1 MIGSER
7 RCGGA
12 PVGGGLVGRAHRLAF
27 IVAWLS
33 ATACAAR
40 GGTDADRY
48 GVPPA
53 DAPAP
58 VTAGHAAHHA
68 RPAQP
73 DTAAHEPAAA
83 RTGAEAAAD
92 APAAMASGAQ
102 GHAHA
107 AMLPATPGPGYT
119 VADVRFMQGM
129 IGHHAQ
135 AIVMAGMAETHGAG
149 DAVRRL
155 ARKIDI
161 SQRDEIEMMERW
173 LAERGQAVPDEVHRH
188 AMRMPGMLT
197 PEQMARL
204 DAARGPTFDRLFLTY
219 MIQHH
224 RGALEMVATLF
235 DSPGAAQDPEIF
247 RFAADVDADQHAEI
261 YTMQ

>member
-1 MIGSER
+1 MR
-7 RCGGA
+7 RA
-12 PVGGGLVGRAHRLAF
+12 LRLAF
-27 IVAWLS
+27 SVVWLS

-40 GGTDADRY
+40 GGTGAAGDGASPTD
-48 GVPPA
+48 GP
-53 DAPAP
+53 APAA
-58 VTAGHAAHHA
+58 AGHAEHHA
-68 RPAQP
+68 RPGRP
-73 DTAAHEPAAA
+73 DTPAHEPAAA

-92 APAAMASGAQ
+92 EPAATALRAQ
-102 GHAHA
+102 DHAHA
-107 AMLPATPGPGYT
+107 SMLPATPGPGYT
-119 VADVRFMQGM
+119 IADVRFMQGM

-135 AIVMAGMAETHGAG
+135 AVVMARMAETHGAG

-173 LAERGQAVPDEVHRH
+173 LAERGQAVPDDEHRN

-197 PEQMARL
+197 PEQLARL
-204 DAARGPTFDRLFLTY
+204 DAARGPGFDRLFLTF